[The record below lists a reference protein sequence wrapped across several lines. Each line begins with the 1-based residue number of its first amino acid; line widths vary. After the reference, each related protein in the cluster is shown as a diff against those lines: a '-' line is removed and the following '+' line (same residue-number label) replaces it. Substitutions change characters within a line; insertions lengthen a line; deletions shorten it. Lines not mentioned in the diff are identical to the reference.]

1 MFPTPR
7 RNFPCIDS
15 LGGPPQTLV
24 FAFFRFFHHT
34 FFFKTLPTPITPFP
48 TPPRPPRGL
57 YNTPGHPPNP
67 QPGAPGGTW
76 GHPGALSENLQKIK
90 KPENKKT
97 SWYSPPAD
105 RPWGGPPG
113 APRTP
118 RFEFSKPKN
127 PQSTEL
133 GRYWRIDPQIPPKC
147 RQSVLKV
154 LAK

>member
-1 MFPTPR
+1 MFPTSR

-24 FAFFRFFHHT
+24 FAFFHFFITH
-34 FFFKTLPTPITPFP
+34 FFFKTLPTPISPFP
-48 TPPRPPRGL
+48 TPPGPPRGL

-97 SWYSPPAD
+97 SWYLLSPSACMGH
-105 RPWGGPPG
+105 RTPG
-113 APRTP
+113 APEHV
-118 RFEFSKPKN
+118 FEH
-127 PQSTEL
+127 STDSA
-133 GRYWRIDPQIPPKC
+133 RVSQHVARPD
-147 RQSVLKV
+147 R
-154 LAK
+154 